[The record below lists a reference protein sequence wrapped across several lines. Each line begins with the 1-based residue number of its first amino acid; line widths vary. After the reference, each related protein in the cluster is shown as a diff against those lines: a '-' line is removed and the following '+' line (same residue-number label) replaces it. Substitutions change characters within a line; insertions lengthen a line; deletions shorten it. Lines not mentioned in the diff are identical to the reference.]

1 MYTKRIRSVS
11 EDAFFAALESVLQRQ
26 SRVIEAYTTFFC
38 HVSFFIHSIISQ
50 GLRVRTAT
58 WRRISISGRSGA
70 QSYRLTSCPSGSARP
85 SRERSHHSLH
95 ADDDRQRVATRR
107 RDIQPHCVMSLV
119 RPRWIIRS
127 CAIARPRGR
136 TGDQPGA
143 QEVVRGCVRAFATNG
158 TIRFRARQHM
168 GKVALAAPALV
179 EPPWPMLYGAR

>member
-1 MYTKRIRSVS
+1 MAGWRERGV
-11 EDAFFAALESVLQRQ
+11 AAMQRGGSLGLQR
-26 SRVIEAYTTFFC
+26 SFLTFIF
-38 HVSFFIHSIISQ
+38 HSQ
-50 GLRVRTAT
+50 HNFTGLASPQRAHGYEFRYL
-58 WRRISISGRSGA
+58 GA
-70 QSYRLTSCPSGSARP
+70 RAPRSYRLTSCPSGSARP